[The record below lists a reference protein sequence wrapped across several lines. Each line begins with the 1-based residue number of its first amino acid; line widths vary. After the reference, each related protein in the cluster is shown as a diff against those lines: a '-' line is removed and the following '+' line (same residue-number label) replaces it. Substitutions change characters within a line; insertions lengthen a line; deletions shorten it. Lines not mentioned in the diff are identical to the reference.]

1 MKRMNLLRKLATIV
15 LLVATLMLLVI
26 LGACGVDETPTEEP
40 ARTPS
45 ATVEGVIQEPEA
57 TSPPEE
63 EADEGAEGEATEAI
77 IEAVVSRTPEPT
89 VTPGVVTDAVEEV
102 VDAVGLS
109 GVSFLGLST
118 DEWINL
124 AISIVIILLGY
135 TLGNLLVKT
144 FLRWVVKRTS
154 TDFDNKFL
162 ETIGNELRWLVT
174 FFTAKFAL
182 LRLAFL
188 GETLLAIIS
197 DAIFIIYIAL
207 FARMSLKLL
216 DFAIEYYLGIHEEE
230 LDAKPGRNTLILL
243 AKRAGNVV
251 IVILYIAILLD
262 HFGINITGLAAALG
276 IAGLAFSLA
285 AQDTISDAIS
295 GVIIMLDQP
304 FRVGDR
310 IEIDE
315 LDTWGDVVE
324 IGMRTTKIRTRDNRM
339 VIVPNSK
346 ISNNQVV
353 NYTYPDPRYRVQ
365 VDIGIGYGQDI
376 ENVRKIIHDTVREL
390 PGILEDKPVDVLYNE
405 MGDSSMTF
413 RVRWWIK
420 SYEDTRRIYDRVN
433 TALQKALDEA
443 GIDMP
448 FITYDVNLNPRPG
461 EIEQPSQNE
470 EDEE

>member
-15 LLVATLMLLVI
+15 LLVATLVLLVM
-26 LGACGVDETPTEEP
+26 LGACGSDETPTDEP
-40 ARTPS
+40 ARTAS
-45 ATVEGVIQEPEA
+45 ATLEQTTQDSEA

-63 EADEGAEGEATEAI
+63 ESADSAEGEPTEAI
-77 IEAVVSRTPEPT
+77 LEAVVSRTPEPT

-109 GVSFLGLST
+109 GVSFLGLTT

-124 AISIVIILLGY
+124 AISIIIILLGY

-144 FLRWVVKRTS
+144 FLRWVVKRTT

-162 ETIGNELRWLVT
+162 EMIGNELRWLVT

-197 DAIFIIYIAL
+197 DAIFVIYIAL

-230 LDAKPGRNTLILL
+230 LEAKPGRNTLILL

-376 ENVRKIIHDTVREL
+376 EYVRKIIHDTVREL
-390 PGILEDKPVDVLYNE
+390 PGILDDKPVDVLYNE

-413 RVRWWIK
+413 RVRWWIQ
-420 SYEDTRRIYDRVN
+420 SYEDTRRVYDRVN
-433 TALQKALDEA
+433 TALQNTLDEA
-443 GIDMP
+443 GVDMP
-448 FITYDVNLNPRPG
+448 FITYDVNLNPRSG
-461 EIEQPSQNE
+461 ELERPSEIE
-470 EDEE
+470 EDEG

>member
-1 MKRMNLLRKLATIV
+1 MKKMNLFRKLITIV
-15 LLVATLMLLVI
+15 LLVLTLVLLVM
-26 LGACGVDETPTEEP
+26 LGACGGEESP
-40 ARTPS
+40 VEESTTTAS
-45 ATVEGVIQEPEA
+45 ATLEQTGQDTEA
-57 TSPPEE
+57 TSLPEE
-63 EADEGAEGEATEAI
+63 GSAESAEGEPTEAI
-77 IEAVVSRTPEPT
+77 LEAVVSRTPEPT
-89 VTPGVVTDAVEEV
+89 VTPGVITDAVEEV

>member
-15 LLVATLMLLVI
+15 LLVATLVLLVI

-45 ATVEGVIQEPEA
+45 ATVEGVIQESEA

-63 EADEGAEGEATEAI
+63 GSDEVAEGEPTEAI
-77 IEAVVSRTPEPT
+77 LEAVVSRTPEPT
-89 VTPGVVTDAVEEV
+89 VTPGVITDAVEEV
-102 VDAVGLS
+102 VDSVGLS

-144 FLRWVVKRTS
+144 FLRWVVKRTT

-162 ETIGNELRWLVT
+162 EMIGNELRWLVT

-197 DAIFIIYIAL
+197 DAIFVIYIAL

-230 LDAKPGRNTLILL
+230 LEAKPGRNTLILL

-376 ENVRKIIHDTVREL
+376 EYVRKIIHDTVREL
-390 PGILEDKPVDVLYNE
+390 PGILDDKPVDVLYNE

-413 RVRWWIK
+413 RVRWWIQ
-420 SYEDTRRIYDRVN
+420 SYEDTRRVYDRVN
-433 TALQKALDEA
+433 TALQNSLDEA

-448 FITYDVNLNPRPG
+448 FITYDVNLNPSPG
-461 EIEQPSQNE
+461 ELEQPSENE
-470 EDEE
+470 EEEG

>member
-1 MKRMNLLRKLATIV
+1 MNLLRKLNPTV
-15 LLVATLMLLVI
+15 LLVVTLVLLVMLSACGGEGTPAEDSNTITSATLEQTTQ
-26 LGACGVDETPTEEP
+26 GK
-40 ARTPS
+40 
-45 ATVEGVIQEPEA
+45 EA

-63 EADEGAEGEATEAI
+63 GSAESAEGVPTAVLL
-77 IEAVVSRTPEPT
+77 EAVVSRTPEPT
-89 VTPGVVTDAVEEV
+89 VTPGVVTEAVEELV
-102 VDAVGLS
+102 SAVGLS
-109 GVSFLGLST
+109 SVIFLGLTT
-118 DEWINL
+118 DQWINL
-124 AISIVIILLGY
+124 LISIVIIFLGY
-135 TLGNLLVKT
+135 TLGNLLVRS
-144 FLRWVVKRTS
+144 LLQWVVKRTS

-162 ETIGNELRWLVT
+162 DTIGNEVRWLVT
-174 FFTAKFAL
+174 FITAKFAL
-182 LRLAFL
+182 LRLTFL
-188 GETLLAIIS
+188 GETLLAII
-197 DAIFIIYIAL
+197 DDIIFTIYILIFI
-207 FARMSLKLL
+207 RMSLKLL
-216 DFAIEYYLGIHEEE
+216 EFAIEYYIGMFEEDLE
-230 LDAKPGRNTLILL
+230 LKPGRTTLILL
-243 AKRAGNVV
+243 AKRAGAVV
-251 IVILYIAILLD
+251 IVILYVAILLD

-390 PGILEDKPVDVLYNE
+390 PGILEDKSVDVLYNE

-413 RVRWWIK
+413 RVRWWIQ
-420 SYEDTRRIYDRVN
+420 SYEDTRKIYDRVN
-433 TALQKALDEA
+433 TALQKALDDA

-448 FITYDVNLNPRPG
+448 FITYDINLNPGPG
-461 EIEQPSQNE
+461 ELEQPSQNK